1 MSSRSCMDQFFRHC
15 EKQRDEAISS
25 NNTNTPEIA
34 TLISFA
40 RNDDQVT

>member
-1 MSSRSCMDQFFRHC
+1 MSSRSCMDQFARHC
-15 EKQRDEAISS
+15 KEQSDGAILS

-34 TLISFA
+34 TLISFV